1 MKKAY
6 FFRINGITQSVGF
19 RPFIYKLFSK
29 ESGWVRN
36 SAKGVELYIE
46 TEKDSNFIEQKIIE
60 NLPKNAKIEN
70 IDIQQHSIKRRAFNK
85 FFIRKSSLG
94 KDRVFLPPDFGICD
108 KCSTE
113 LLEKTNR
120 RYLHPFINCT
130 DCGPRFSIVFDSPYD
145 RDKTTMKGFKMCKKC
160 EDEYKNPQN
169 RRFHAEPIACKDCG
183 PSYFLIK
190 GSKVIS
196 KNIEAV
202 KQTAKIIENGQVI
215 LIKGIGGYHLVCD
228 ALNKRAID
236 KIKFLKKRESKPFAF
251 IAKDLSTIKKHCFV
265 NSEEEK
271 ILQSQIKPIVLL
283 KSKADRFGS
292 AVFGS
297 PYIGAMLPYAPLH
310 MLLFHFGSFEFI
322 VATSANI
329 SEESLIYQ
337 DISALNFAGVD
348 YILTNNRKIVRPLED
363 SIVQIIDNQRLI
375 YRFARGFAP
384 GYFFKKTKPGILSVG
399 GDLKNNIALTDKDR
413 IIMSQY
419 TPTLENYS
427 NYKKFKEK
435 VEDFINFFNIK
446 PEAVVCD
453 KHPGYFSSEYARQ
466 NFKNVVEIQHHVAHF
481 CSVLYEKNI
490 EEAIGV
496 IMDGT
501 GYGDDGNVWGG
512 EFFIKTA
519 KNIERIGHIKYMPF
533 AFGDKAIKE
542 PYRLAVL
549 WLYDILGND
558 FENFAKNICSD
569 DNGIIKTIEFA
580 HKNSIKTS
588 SAGRLF
594 DVVSAILG
602 IGKISSFEA
611 ESAIKLQYSAMK
623 HKNNSLLPYTIK
635 DFEIDFKET
644 LLSIVKRPSIDS
656 AYAFHNTFSN
666 ALLENIIKIKKAT
679 GIKSVALSGG
689 VFQNEIIFF
698 KLKNMLENAEFK
710 VYYNTETPVNDGGL
724 ALGQVYFANMVM

>member
-6 FFRINGITQSVGF
+6 FLKINGITQSVGF
-19 RPFIYKLFSK
+19 RPFIYKLFSN

-36 SAKGVELYIE
+36 SSKGVELYIE
-46 TEKDSNFIEQKIIE
+46 TEKEGDFIIRKIMK
-60 NLPKNAKIEN
+60 NLPKNATIEN
-70 IDIQQHSIKRRAFNK
+70 ISIKQRRIKRQAFNK

-94 KDRVFLPPDFGICD
+94 KDRVFLPPDLGICN
-108 KCSTE
+108 KCATE
-113 LLEKTNR
+113 LFERKNR

-145 RDKTTMKGFKMCKKC
+145 RDKTTMKSFKMCKKC
-160 EDEYKNPQN
+160 KHEYSNPKN
-169 RRFHAEPIACKDCG
+169 RRFHAEPIACNDCG

-190 GSKVIS
+190 DSEVVS
-196 KNIEAV
+196 KNIDAI
-202 KQTAKIIENGQVI
+202 KQTAEVIEDGQIV
-215 LIKGIGGYHLVCD
+215 LLKGIGGYHLICNASNSKAV
-228 ALNKRAID
+228 N
-236 KIKFLKKRESKPFAF
+236 KIKLLKRRENKPFAF
-251 IAKDLSTIKKHCFV
+251 IARDLPTIKKQCYV

-271 ILQSQIKPIVLL
+271 TLQSQIKPIVLL
-283 KSKADRFGS
+283 KSKTDRFDS

-297 PYIGAMLPYAPLH
+297 PYIGAMLPYTPLH
-310 MLLFHFGSFEFI
+310 MLLFYFGNFEFV

-337 DISALNFAGVD
+337 DISALNFAGAD
-348 YILTNNRKIVRPLED
+348 YILTNNRRIVRPLED
-363 SIVQIIDNQRLI
+363 SIVQIIDNHRLT
-375 YRFARGFAP
+375 YRFSRGFAP
-384 GYFFKKTKPGILSVG
+384 GYFFKKTKPGILAVG

-427 NYKKFKEK
+427 NLKMFKEK
-435 VEDFINFFNIK
+435 VEDFVNFFNIK
-446 PEAVVCD
+446 PKTVVCD

-466 NFKNVVEIQHHVAHF
+466 NFKEVVEVQHHVAHF
-481 CSVLYEKNI
+481 CSVLYEKNL

-496 IMDGT
+496 VMDGT
-501 GYGDDGNVWGG
+501 GYGDDSNVWGG

-519 KNIERIGHIKYMPF
+519 KNIERVGHIKYMPF
-533 AFGDKAIKE
+533 AFGDKAIRE

-558 FENFAKNICSD
+558 FESFAENICPN
-569 DNGIIKTIEFA
+569 DNGIVKTIEFA

-594 DVVSAILG
+594 DVVSAIIG
-602 IGKISSFEA
+602 IGKTSSFEA
-611 ESAIKLQYSAMK
+611 EAAIKLQYAAMK
-623 HKNNSLLPYTIK
+623 HKNSNILPYTIK
-635 DFEIDFKET
+635 DFEIDFTET
-644 LLSIVKRPSIDS
+644 LLNIAKKPSMDNTS
-656 AYAFHNTFSN
+656 AFHNTFTN
-666 ALLENIIKIKKAT
+666 ALFENVMKIKSTT

-689 VFQNEIIFF
+689 VFQNEVVFF

-710 VYYNTETPVNDGGL
+710 VYYNTQTPVNDGGL
-724 ALGQVYFANMVM
+724 ALGQIYFANMVM